1 MWDDDKNNRDILS
14 LDRNKQAVEL
24 VTKELA
30 RRMSCSRKTS
40 MLHIWCEIRHTV
52 FSFLNRNPHLLSCL
66 AYDVLFASLVV
77 CERAHNTVPVCG
89 DADKNDNMFV
99 FALLWIANKMV
110 TDVGSDMLNLS
121 DCIDFCGISQE
132 EADKEKAKAQVR
144 QMELALLKQAEWR
157 VLVTASDIAQVADSL
172 GFCL

>member
-1 MWDDDKNNRDILS
+1 MWDEDKNNKDILS
-14 LDRNKQAVEL
+14 LDRNKEAVEL

-30 RRMSCSRKTS
+30 RRISCSRKTN
-40 MLHIWCEIRHTV
+40 MLHKWCEIRHTV
-52 FSFLNRNPHLLSCL
+52 FSFLNRNPHLLRCL

-77 CERAHNTVPVCG
+77 CERARNTVPVCG

-110 TDVGSDMLNLS
+110 TDAGSDMLKLS
-121 DCIDFCGISQE
+121 DCIDFCGIHQE
-132 EADKEKAKAQVR
+132 HKEKAEAQVC

-157 VLVTASDIAQVADSL
+157 VLVTANDIEQVADSL
-172 GFCL
+172 GFCS